1 MNFNQFINKKNI
13 QMTADEHNVYQ
24 FLQHYDEHWAS
35 IYKDK
40 ILVGRDKVTQRLIT
54 SIHRENLVHGR
65 DNSQL
70 LNRRKFA
77 GYDVNV
83 IAILEIYFSK
93 SNIYLYAPVTGQ
105 HAFDRLDVEGPFYY
119 RRGNNE
125 DEFKRVLHPNLI
137 LDWILTEDEKLDNH
151 ASMQFRDDLVNSAAN
166 MTFALSFQYF
176 SMQNDR
182 DTLFKIIK
190 DNQDSYLRSEQA
202 VIEGHPIHPGAKLR
216 KGMDAFE
223 NFKYSSEF
231 AQPIQLKVVLLHHS
245 LSCIQTLDANY
256 NDSLRRTF
264 PDMFKNLEQELS
276 NKVDLNDYHI
286 MVIHPWQFD
295 HVLYQDY
302 RDEIE
307 QQLILISDYSIP
319 YYAGLSF
326 RTLVPKS
333 PVQSPH
339 IKLSTNVHIT
349 GEIRTLS
356 EQTTHNGPLV
366 TRILRDIMKQ
376 DKDFSKYYSAVIDE
390 IAGIHF
396 YSDNDENEEIQTHR
410 SEQLG
415 TLFRNN
421 LYRFIPKNV
430 TPVIP
435 SSLVATYPFNKET
448 PIVSLIKIYQTS
460 HKYDLFEEAA
470 KAWMID
476 YSKAILGLVIPLYS
490 KYGISLEAHLQ
501 NSVVTF
507 KEDGSL
513 HTIYI
518 RDFEG
523 LRIDEYRLNQAGF
536 TTDHFHGKSRILTN
550 SSTSVFNKM
559 FYSTIQN
566 HLGEL
571 VLTIAKASPQKTLE
585 NEIWQHIAIV
595 LKDIF
600 ANMTHISTDK
610 RKEIEKIIFAPIID
624 YKCVTTMRLED
635 RSHEYTY
642 IKVNNPLCRNNDL

>member
-1 MNFNQFINKKNI
+1 
-13 QMTADEHNVYQ
+13 MTADEHNVYQ

-54 SIHRENLVHGR
+54 SIHRENLVHSR

-119 RRGNNE
+119 RRGSNE

-190 DNQDSYLRSEQA
+190 DSQDSYLRSEQA

-245 LSCIQTLDANY
+245 LSRIQTLDANY

-396 YSDNDENEEIQTHR
+396 YSDNDKNEEIQTHR

-460 HKYDLFEEAA
+460 HQCDLFEEAA

-536 TTDHFHGKSRILTN
+536 TTDHSMESQE
-550 SSTSVFNKM
+550 SSQTHPHRFSIKCF
-559 FYSTIQN
+559 IQ
-566 HLGEL
+566 
-571 VLTIAKASPQKTLE
+571 Q
-585 NEIWQHIAIV
+585 
-595 LKDIF
+595 F
-600 ANMTHISTDK
+600 
-610 RKEIEKIIFAPIID
+610 KIILVNLCSQLL
-624 YKCVTTMRLED
+624 KRHLKKRLKMKFGN
-635 RSHEYTY
+635 T
-642 IKVNNPLCRNNDL
+642 